1 MTSAA
6 GPGEPDD
13 SDHHGTDRGP
23 AGPGAPRRG
32 DASSAGPGS
41 PASDT
46 ADTWLAAARADE
58 AARVRSRRAS
68 LVRQQAEEATVL
80 GVLTDLAERQDL
92 TSLVLVGDRRRT
104 GWVTWV
110 GADAVVLE
118 AAGTPTTVVPVRA
131 VVAMSTAGRSVP
143 PSPCATPSATDLH
156 GLLSSVA
163 GDGVRATV
171 RAGGTHETG
180 DLHHVGLDVVSLRR
194 DDRSVV
200 HLALGAID
208 EVVLLDDPWSGGTA

>member
-1 MTSAA
+1 MASAA
-6 GPGEPDD
+6 GPDEPDD
-13 SDHHGTDRGP
+13 TDPDGTVPDPTGP
-23 AGPGAPRRG
+23 GVPRRADASSTGPGAPAT
-32 DASSAGPGS
+32 DA
-41 PASDT
+41 
-46 ADTWLAAARADE
+46 ADRWLAAARADE

-110 GADAVVLE
+110 GTDAVVVE
-118 AAGTPTTVVPVRA
+118 AAGTPMTVVPIRA
-131 VVAMSTAGRSVP
+131 VVAVSVAGRSLP
-143 PSPCATPSATDLH
+143 PSPGATVAATDLH
-156 GLLSSVA
+156 GLLSGVA
-163 GDGVRATV
+163 GGGVRGTV

-208 EVVLLDDPWSGGTA
+208 EVVLLDDPWSGGAG